1 MLPADC
7 LLAKRRVTSIQPDL
21 ELALFYQLE
30 LADLAEAAPL
40 SLESLKQT
48 EVAYAYLYQGFAYLA
63 LL

>member
-7 LLAKRRVTSIQPDL
+7 LLAYRRVPSMWPDL

-30 LADLAEAAPL
+30 LVDLAEAVPL
-40 SLESLKQT
+40 LLESLKQT
-48 EVAYAYLYQGFAYLA
+48 EVAYAYSSPDSAYLV